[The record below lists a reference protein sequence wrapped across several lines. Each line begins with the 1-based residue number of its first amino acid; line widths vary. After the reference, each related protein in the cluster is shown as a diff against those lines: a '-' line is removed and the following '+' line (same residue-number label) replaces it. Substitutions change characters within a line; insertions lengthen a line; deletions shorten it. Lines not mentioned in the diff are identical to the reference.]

1 MTSAAHDHESHECDQ
16 HDHHGDGPNHVH
28 DSHECDEHEHHSEG
42 SN

>member
-16 HDHHGDGPNHVH
+16 HEHHGDGPNHVH